1 VADEEWIPLKDQ
13 SVDLIVSN
21 LALHWVND
29 LPGTLIQCRRVLKED
44 RPIMACMFGE
54 NTLVE
59 LRNALVLAEQER
71 EGGVSPHISPFAG
84 IADIGNLLGRAGF
97 TMPTV
102 DQESITI
109 KYKDPFLLMHEL
121 QAMGENNAALGRRPA
136 MRRETLFAAA
146 AIYQQMYGDA
156 DGAVPATF
164 QIIYLTAWSPGAAQP
179 KPAKRGSATHS
190 LKDIGSLTP
199 HLVKPG
205 APPPPPPP
213 TTPSSSSSS

>member
-1 VADEEWIPLKDQ
+1 LVADEEHIPLRHK

-21 LALHWVND
+21 LSLHWVND
-29 LPGTLIQCRRVLKED
+29 LPGTLIQCRHILKD
-44 RPIMACMFGE
+44 DSPIMAVMFGE
-54 NTLVE
+54 NTLLE

-84 IADIGNLLGRAGF
+84 IGDIGNLLGRAGF

-121 QAMGENNAALGRRPA
+121 QAMGENNAAVGRRPA
-136 MRRETLFAAA
+136 MRRETLLAAA

-164 QIIYLTAWSPGAAQP
+164 QLIYLTAWSPGAAQP

-190 LKDIGSLTP
+190 LGDIGSIQP
-199 HLVKPG
+199 HMVKPS
-205 APPPPPPP
+205 
-213 TTPSSSSSS
+213 TPQS